1 MDSEEKKSLIYKF
14 IFILIIAVGI
24 TMVVTFKYTYRF
36 CLEEGITIEKEE
48 ATTDSSQNISNIA
61 TTLKNFRRIID
72 NYFIGEIDEEK
83 ILDETIKGYVKGLD
97 DEYSEYMTK
106 EEWDEFQANALGNF
120 TGIGVTISLDK
131 NDNVVVV
138 STIKDSPAEKAG
150 LLSED
155 ILVEVDGENV
165 LGLSLDD
172 VAAKIKGEAGSI
184 AKVTVVRKNEYKYF
198 EIERAEIKV
207 YHVEGE
213 IIEKDIAY
221 MSMETFDE
229 GSADEF
235 IKTFNEL
242 KQKGA
247 KKLILDLRYNTGGL
261 VDEALTIADYMIDK
275 NKTLLIT
282 VDSNG
287 KKEYTKDLNDKVID
301 MDIVVLT
308 NNYSASS
315 AEILA
320 GALKDHGEAI
330 IVGEKTYGKGVIQN
344 VFSLVDGSVLK
355 LTISEYYTPNE
366 TKINKLGITPD
377 YEVKIDTDV
386 EDGEE
391 IVDSQLEKAV
401 ELLKSK

>member
-1 MDSEEKKSLIYKF
+1 MNSEEKKSLIYKF
-14 IFILIIAVGI
+14 IFILIIAVGL
-24 TMVVTFKYTYRF
+24 TMIFTFKYTYRF

-106 EEWDEFQANALGNF
+106 EEWDEFQADALGNF

-155 ILVEVDGENV
+155 ILVEIDGENV

-221 MSMETFDE
+221 MSMEKIDE

-235 IKTFNEL
+235 LKTFNEL
-242 KQKGA
+242 KKKGA
-247 KKLILDLRYNTGGL
+247 KKNILDLRYNTGGL

-275 NKTLLIT
+275 DKTLLIT
-282 VDSNG
+282 VDSKG
-287 KKEYTKDLNDKVID
+287 DKEYTRDLNDKVID

-355 LTISEYYTPNE
+355 LTVSEYFTPKEN
-366 TKINKLGITPD
+366 KINKIGVEPNYDIELDI
-377 YEVKIDTDV
+377 ENKIDT
-386 EDGEE
+386 
-391 IVDSQLEKAV
+391 QLNKAI
-401 ELLKSK
+401 ELLK